1 MRSVQSQERTR
12 QQYDNYSCTCTMP
25 CRIHP
30 FPSLPAPRPS
40 LRGRV
45 QLWQAQLEIDA
56 AIKSGAA
63 VALEPPSPPA
73 TSSAKAGPKRAS
85 RSRLPLSSTSA
96 PGPRPAA
103 AASSTSSSSLP
114 ALMRLSPSIARY
126 AREGLLTA
134 NADLPDRRM
143 TSLQL
148 DVYGCAVFLM
158 VEARTRSGAAA
169 GTAAAPAAAVP
180 GSGSGADGDGAGAHI
195 VRVEQ
200 EWLVEQLG
208 MRVDMCLWLSDGR
221 EVVVEVDG
229 PSHYMSSD
237 PRVKVPRAKLRDR
250 QLERVYG
257 KGNVVSVPYWQ
268 WDYLGRQDTKRAYMQ
283 RTLRLA

>member
-1 MRSVQSQERTR
+1 MLQVPPVCQRLGVQTAVIPAAVPTGSISPRT
-12 QQYDNYSCTCTMP
+12 
-25 CRIHP
+25 
-30 FPSLPAPRPS
+30 LPS
-40 LRGRV
+40 LRARV

-56 AIKSGAA
+56 AIRSGAA

-73 TSSAKAGPKRAS
+73 ASSAKAAKAAPKRAS
-85 RSRLPLSSTSA
+85 RSRLPLLSA
-96 PGPRPAA
+96 SAPAA
-103 AASSTSSSSLP
+103 AASAASSSLP

-158 VEARTRSGAAA
+158 VEARTRAGTAA
-169 GTAAAPAAAVP
+169 GTAPAPAPPAAAP
-180 GSGSGADGDGAGAHI
+180 WSGAEAAEAGVHI

-208 MRVDMCLWLSDGR
+208 TRVDMCLWLSDGR
-221 EVVVEVDG
+221 QVVVEVDG
-229 PSHYMSSD
+229 PSHYMCSD

-257 KGNVVSVPYWQ
+257 KGNVISVPYWQ

-283 RTLRLA
+283 RMLRLA